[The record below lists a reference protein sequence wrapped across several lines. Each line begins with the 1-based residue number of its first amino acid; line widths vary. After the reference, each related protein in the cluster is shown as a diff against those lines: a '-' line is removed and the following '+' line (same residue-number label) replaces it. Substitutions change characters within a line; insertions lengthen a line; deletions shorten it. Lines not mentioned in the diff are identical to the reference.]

1 MSERGLSFVY
11 IYKRT
16 QARSSALLK
25 FQVFWSDV
33 LFQRSPAD
41 FLLKAHGTYSRNSLE
56 RESNQILRI
65 SDKKRAPFDA
75 FEFAHRSTVCLNFAN
90 KNTKIPSRLIM
101 PQPRFNNSG
110 LMVVN
115 GPKILSRRQRVR
127 PHSPCRLNFCGL
139 RATSMLC
146 FICNYLLLA
155 YWHRAYARLC
165 ATQPC
170 ASHFGRRDSLS
181 VSLVLHFNS
190 QRRRLFWCFFLQS
203 TMIN

>member
-1 MSERGLSFVY
+1 MREDSFVY

-41 FLLKAHGTYSRNSLE
+41 FVLKAHGTYSQNSLE
-56 RESNQILRI
+56 RESNQIFCEIRT
-65 SDKKRAPFDA
+65 KRERRLMPLNSLTGALCV
-75 FEFAHRSTVCLNFAN
+75 FEFTN
-90 KNTKIPSRLIM
+90 KNTQIPSRLIM
-101 PQPRFNNSG
+101 PPPG
-110 LMVVN
+110 LIIQAWWWWMAEN
-115 GPKILSRRQRVR
+115 LISAAACATAFALQTQFLR
-127 PHSPCRLNFCGL
+127 PA

-155 YWHRAYARLC
+155 YWHRAYAPLC
-165 ATQPC
+165 DPAVRF
-170 ASHFGRRDSLS
+170 SFWRRDSLS

-190 QRRRLFWCFFLQS
+190 QSRQLFWCFFLQS